1 MRATPRHVLLGG
13 TVILALGF
21 LVAGGAYL
29 QGGAGPPSEM
39 RYVPA
44 DARFVAYA
52 SVRDVARSSFW
63 QRLRDVRPELDGPQQ
78 FRDATGIDLEAD
90 VDSIVA
96 SWTPDAEIVEQSAS
110 LMLVTG
116 RFDALRLGAL
126 ARERGGVSE
135 DYAGHTVYS
144 RTFGDDRAEFAMS
157 FVEPEVIAIGSVDMV
172 RQAID
177 LATSGDDWDDVTT
190 NNRLMTLTEQVHGKH
205 HAWIIATIDEASD
218 LSFLPDAVEG
228 SIPPLTGLA
237 VGTRVHEGVS
247 ATVSLQARDEQA
259 SQDLRDVVQG
269 FVALARMQS
278 AERPELQGLV
288 DAIQLSSVG
297 TTVTLD
303 FEVPADTLELMRP
316 PTPDQP
322 Q

>member
-1 MRATPRHVLLGG
+1 M
-13 TVILALGF
+13 
-21 LVAGGAYL
+21 
-29 QGGAGPPSEM
+29 
-39 RYVPA
+39 
-44 DARFVAYA
+44 
-52 SVRDVARSSFW
+52 
-63 QRLRDVRPELDGPQQ
+63 
-78 FRDATGIDLEAD
+78 
-90 VDSIVA
+90 SIPHN
-96 SWTPDAEIVEQSAS
+96 SDFHHG
-110 LMLVTG
+110 L
-116 RFDALRLGAL
+116 LGAL

-205 HAWIIATIDEASD
+205 HAWIIAAIDEASD